1 MLESKDPIIKGSLQ
15 EINAVRDSVEA
26 AIDMS
31 KEHSPETW
39 EVQGKALAARFSS
52 WTSLTTSG
60 GKNQY
65 VAPK

>member
-1 MLESKDPIIKGSLQ
+1 MLESKDPSIKGSLQ

-31 KEHSPETW
+31 KEHSSETW
-39 EVQGKALAARFSS
+39 EVQGRALAARFNS
-52 WTSLTTSG
+52 WTSLTTTG
-60 GKNQY
+60 GKSEY